1 MDNVTGKT
9 RQSHY
14 TATVKIKLLN
24 ILLIIFENTIPV
36 ADEDLQIRGKDGGGG
51 WGESSV
57 WSKNKGGR
65 DPGPLPGSATE
76 FHLKEFP
83 FRFAFAWIYL
93 LSNCLFSD

>member
-51 WGESSV
+51 GGGRAQFGL
-57 WSKNKGGR
+57 KIKGGGTLGPSL
-65 DPGPLPGSATE
+65 DPPLNST
-76 FHLKEFP
+76 
-83 FRFAFAWIYL
+83 
-93 LSNCLFSD
+93 

>member
-51 WGESSV
+51 GGRAQFGL
-57 WSKNKGGR
+57 KIKGGGTLGPSL
-65 DPGPLPGSATE
+65 DPPLNST
-76 FHLKEFP
+76 
-83 FRFAFAWIYL
+83 
-93 LSNCLFSD
+93 

>member
-36 ADEDLQIRGKDGGGG
+36 ADEDLQIRGKDGGVGG
-51 WGESSV
+51 GGAQFGL
-57 WSKNKGGR
+57 KIKGGGTLGPSL
-65 DPGPLPGSATE
+65 DPPLNST
-76 FHLKEFP
+76 
-83 FRFAFAWIYL
+83 
-93 LSNCLFSD
+93 